1 MKKLLLLQC
10 FFWAT
15 LSVAFGQNY
24 IPFGIRYQGTV
35 KGDMIVVGNTI
46 LSPQGNQD
54 YTGTHGDNSRID
66 MKYINVVP
74 ESGVFNSS
82 SATVLDPNPAS
93 TCKKVVRAYLYWA
106 ATYTKERLNNQM
118 SPRLERSKFKNVKF
132 KVGSGAYHDLVGEQV
147 YDGYDIVSTIDNND
161 SNAQRAYVYRS
172 EVTNYLNGTI
182 ANTYTVGNIQAPK
195 GNEKTGV
202 GYAAGWTLVIVY
214 EDLTREA
221 RNITVFDGF
230 SVVNKYNNPT
240 IDISGFKTV
249 PTGPVKAKIGFAALE
264 GELGIK
270 GDQLTMIRR
279 DGVYE
284 ALTAP
289 GRPSDN
295 FFNSTLTNES
305 GINPHRRPA
314 STNLLGFDAGIF
326 ELANSGKT
334 FLDNNSTSTSFRP
347 YSNQD
352 AYYPFMFAFNVEVI
366 APHIVME
373 KRVLS
378 SAGADITGQNVQM
391 GQSLRYKIRFRNIG
405 NDDAK
410 DVEITDILPVNLQ
423 DFDATTANISVPS
436 GVTYTYVAASRKLTF
451 RIPENLVKKGSVVQ
465 ELSFGVKVV
474 NDCNKWRDACSNVV
488 ENRASASYKGVS
500 NSTSTPL
507 KAGSFNT
514 QFTACNGGVEG
525 PSNFIVK
532 LDFTNCMFKATT
544 VLCERTVTLEAGANF
559 DSYKWEKVGG
569 GTIGGNS
576 RTLVVSEPGVYKVTK
591 SKAGCAT
598 MYEEHTVNPN
608 AYANAVHPIKDLL
621 SKGKLNGEVYICADT
636 GGTEYPQVYLCGGS
650 TTVPVSLRI
659 TGATAYQW
667 QKLGSCGALPPTL
680 SKECPPSNDNY
691 NCNWTDIGNS
701 GDITLRDEGVYR
713 LVVTYG
719 NCVSPYYYFRIT
731 KNNVDPQLVGRDLI
745 CSKNGSITVNGVPA
759 GYQYGLKKTGSTSW
773 VKNYQSS
780 NVFDIATPD
789 NYTVYVRQVLTTTIT
804 TQPCIF
810 EKSIQIN
817 KRTPAMTASVTPMAC
832 STNKG
837 GIRVQLSGNPYPPFT
852 YTIRNNNA
860 TGGVAY
866 TTVTNTT
873 DLNITNHF
881 TAGNYYIEV
890 TSPDGCKFTTSVR
903 IDKVPD
909 LKATASVLRHL
920 SCGTAIVRVTATG
933 GKTNRPNG
941 YGYSNDGG
949 ASYQNNFA
957 NSYYDFTFTTAGV
970 KNFKVIDDNGCIA
983 EASATVNTLP
993 TPAIT
998 ASYTVQNCGDKAKIT
1013 ISEPTNASSY
1023 NVLQYSIDGVNFQS
1037 GRDFPNLQTGRSYTP
1052 VLRYGNGGAGALCT
1066 VTGATITIPTFVGG
1080 NLIASAGVE
1089 ELVGCDTGVNAGKAL
1104 VRFSNVQGGKQPYE
1118 FNFGDGNWT
1127 TDKKKW
1133 MSPGTYNMAVR
1144 DAIGCTRENIKVT
1157 VAPRIP
1163 EPTFTPSQITY
1174 DCQGRGSLTITNN
1187 KNNYK
1192 YKYYVDGQPTTD
1204 NNFKN
1209 LTPGVHTITIEYA
1222 DTNPLTKNVLFFE
1235 DFGTGRNGGNEY
1247 INKKY
1252 YLELQ
1257 DGSMPRNGYGQTWA
1271 DGTNHEGL
1279 RLADGEYIVTQK
1291 QDPNNPAWWQPND
1304 HTGLANGRMFFVNIG
1319 NVLGTEGAILYQRP
1333 IRDLIAGK
1341 EVKFSVALMNL
1352 LGFNDT
1358 RYPGGAPDL
1367 AIELYTDQAAVDAKS
1382 PLVSVRIDPRI
1393 RGSKGPNINDWTVF
1407 ERALNPG
1414 NHTELIAVIRSFS
1427 LVTDGN
1433 DLAMDDIY
1441 LYQEPKACGFTYTTT
1456 VTIANDKAFGSDPA
1470 SQKITQPNCN
1480 NGTGSYQIGLKNA
1493 PTTYYVQKDNTG
1505 SFVATTGNPFKW
1517 DNIPAGTHT
1526 VKIRAEQNNT
1536 NCEVSHTFTINNPT
1550 ALTLAYTGDTVL
1562 GCNPAVATA
1571 KVTASGG
1578 TGTYKYTLY
1587 KGATVITTQVAP
1599 QFSITSVGVYRIE
1612 VEDAN
1617 GCKKD
1622 VSFTIT
1628 AASAITLTG
1637 TTNPANNNY
1646 CTTGGTPAK
1655 VEVQVNV
1662 AGGGNNAPYTFQ
1674 LDGVTKA
1681 TQNTNTYIFNNL
1693 SVGTHIFTVI
1703 DKYGCKATYSVEI
1716 KNPITIITPAASMVT
1731 KDISCHPG
1739 AAANAKVEI
1748 KVKDGYAPYTFV
1760 VKKAGN
1766 IVQNTTS
1773 MAGNTATYETATP
1786 GTYTIEISDAK
1797 GCKVSANVT
1806 IAAKTNPTLNAVATA
1821 ISCYGTNNGTIS
1833 VTVTGGKP
1841 PYTIFLDGVNKGT
1854 GAQKVFNN
1862 LPAKAN
1868 YVVKVV
1874 DANNCEA
1881 TQTVAVTQPDALK
1894 GFASVTQLIGCENTG
1909 TNKDKAQVRITNVT
1923 GGTQPY
1929 QYKFEGNYQ
1938 GNSIGYL
1945 PAGTHTVYVK
1955 DAKGCELGLTVNVP
1969 TKISEPTSV
1978 YTITGY
1984 DCNGNATVRIT
1995 STPTTY
2001 DYEYVINGR
2010 TLTGTTATITG
2021 LAPGTY
2027 TLTVRYKDKNSPA
2040 SVILMQEDFGFG
2052 DPEPYEGVNSVLFT
2066 FHDPRTS
2073 VVGQPTQ
2080 YTRAAY
2086 KDFIAPNTFGTSRMP
2101 YYPTNP
2107 NSDWR
2112 EPVQGTTTGA
2122 NNDRFLYVDMALNT
2136 YGKVFLEK
2144 EVEIAPDNLIEFNY
2158 QIRSHNAP
2166 VSNYAGAL
2174 VKPNMRIQVVD
2185 MSNNVLGF
2193 IDSGAIPHDGAW
2205 HLVSSKNLGT
2215 INPGGAVT
2223 RVKIQFLNSE
2233 PSSNGNDF
2241 TIDDINVYQ
2250 VPKSCYIEMAPK
2262 QVLVP
2267 QGKEFRASVVSQTN
2281 VACQGGNTGKATF
2294 KIENLNGGTYHVR
2307 LNGSPHGSGAGWT
2320 TDTNATTFEITGL
2333 TARTHLV
2340 EFFHNG
2346 NCKATQTV
2354 TITEPNKLTL
2364 TATITQPAMCSNNS
2378 KARVTLTANGGV
2390 APYTYEYLIGGTV
2403 KAGPQSSNVFNSVE
2417 TGVATFR
2424 VTDKN
2429 GCVTNLGSNLN
2440 IPTPQTVSFT
2450 LSATDC
2456 YEGGNTGEVTVKI
2469 NAGNGG
2475 YKVKLNNGTP
2485 VTLAAGVTA
2494 HTFTGLTQGNY
2505 RVTVTD
2511 QYGCSAVQ
2519 NIIIRPT
2526 LNTSVKVT
2534 NESCVPGKIE
2544 VTATGGDGNYTYAF
2558 AQGSVTTV
2566 TAGTFGTTNTYNVPT
2581 ITGSVQTYTVFVKS
2595 DRCVKRHEVGVRKA
2609 PAITF
2614 DTETITPTCQGSGNG
2629 KIVVKHITGDAN
2641 FTVRYGNAGTPVIA
2655 TFTGIA
2661 TNTYTIDNLVAGAYS
2676 ITVTDRYGCSASKN
2690 VTLQDMPALTASISL
2705 ASTATCTTGSNK
2717 ALPLTITIPPNVW
2730 NAYTAGGNKIYF
2742 SYDNGNN
2749 WSLMP
2754 TNPFDLAPINGVTE
2768 PGKIFNLR
2776 LANRPALGGANI
2788 CSTNATAHVVPSPL
2802 GGVSV
2807 TTDIGDF
2814 HLGCTAAGKT
2824 YFTATVTIAN
2834 GTGKAPFKFRV
2845 NEKAWETPTPPNSR
2859 THVFSNLI
2867 VGRTYKFE
2875 VEDAN
2880 GCIAA
2885 FTGDIY
2891 GSVAT
2896 PAMTITVL
2904 PKPAC
2909 NGGQGQITFRIH
2921 REPQYTGGSASGT
2934 TISWTLYE
2942 KVLGTAPDIVKQT
2955 GTAVMPAPGND
2966 ATNITP
2972 AGPYNL
2978 APNKTYYVV
2987 VTEGSCKWGSRD
2999 AHIKELGTLT
3009 ATVSASTQ
3017 ITCDKNGILEVLN
3030 PSGGGGT
3037 YTYKVTPVTP
3047 GVTFGAPIQTG
3058 NSRVQIIR
3066 DNITAPALPVNP
3078 ATPYSFTVNLTME
3091 DQYGCSANLGNY
3103 TFTVPPAPKI
3113 NKVKLMGCVNGSIS
3127 LTIEPQAKAPA
3138 GSGTSATGAELNGY
3152 EYSID
3157 GGLDYQTSP
3166 TFGNLVAGA
3175 YDLQIRDKATGCIA
3189 TLTYTV
3195 TANLQAT
3202 AELTKTLGCGIGANA
3217 EITIRVDNGSG
3228 NYSYK
3233 IDGPSG
3239 YTNNGNIPQVSGKY
3253 EITVNNITNK
3263 GSYTVTVTDNKA
3275 VAGCNTFTKTIE
3287 VLEAEKPVIETSV
3300 KSVTCHGGNDGE
3312 IYVTE
3317 KNGTIGAF
3325 NYNTPPAGI
3334 VGPAGSSPI
3343 WTAATRTYSNLK
3355 AGVYTITVT
3364 ANNCA
3369 SVYTV
3374 TVPEPTAVTISTT
3387 QIVTRQFACTANGVA
3402 QQATISVPNG
3412 AITGGTRPYTIQFAY
3427 GTTTSTGNNFTVGNI
3442 AGGNVTITAIDANG
3456 CSTQTVVTI
3465 NPFEGLDPSQAT
3477 VTVQT
3482 PGTCIAGEQV
3492 LVSIVAAP
3500 GAPPINQAKLRYYH
3514 GDTQP
3519 TVAPSAGAPWQTSG
3533 VFTVAPNQTHT
3544 FWIGHVDT
3552 GCVVKVLYVSPD
3564 PNNFRIVNPQVK
3576 NVTCKGNNDGTA
3588 TFTLSNTVSAHNYTV
3603 NLVASGGVTPPT
3615 VPTVSGANPTFN
3627 IAGLRPA
3634 TYTMTVK
3641 DTNTGCVQTY
3651 TFNISEADVA
3661 LTASISVQSITC
3673 SSAPNYNDGE
3683 IAVTNATGGWGGYQ
3697 YYVSTTPPTPASAVW
3712 SDTNVFRGL
3721 TAGTYHVAIRDRG
3734 GCMVTLSS
3742 TVVLANPNNITGTL
3756 SITAQN
3762 CTPNSGEITVQNV
3775 TGGEGRNYTF
3785 QLIRNGVLQ
3794 GAAQT
3799 STVFTGLGAGT
3810 YQVAISDTWG
3820 CTATL
3825 TQSVTLYD
3833 PIDSA
3838 IGVVITKQITCIP
3851 ATGATLSVTHQGG
3864 SNSLR
3869 YTLTNNAGGTPQ
3881 VNNTGVFT
3889 NVSAGVY
3896 KVSIADLITG
3906 CATVTGADVEITDA
3920 ATVTFT
3926 YTTTA
3931 VSCHGDSNGRFV
3943 ITIPGTQ
3950 TQTDYQIKIVGTGLT
3965 RTETVNVTPK
3975 EIAFEGM
3982 PAGTYTVTLTS
3993 SRNCTATEVIT
4004 IGEPDKLIVS
4014 NTTVT
4019 THFKCDANN
4028 NAQQAIIQATG
4039 RGGTGTYTFNFEVF
4053 DGTSTTTS
4061 GWVNHTGV
4069 YSVTSNGTHTQ
4080 TVIVYIRDSNGCQA
4094 DNKTNPLL
4102 IPPLKRITSIDVNR
4116 TSQISCNATE
4126 SITLTINGGNNKGYR
4141 IEVTSTG
4148 AGVAIPSTQT
4158 LTAGVNTANIGF
4170 NTPGYYEMKVID
4182 LETGCYATA
4191 SHTVIDF
4198 SDIEVT
4204 AAQTKPVSC
4213 VGGNDGEITLTVKGY
4228 QGIYNYQVLDATTLA
4243 PTGITGTVQANAA
4256 TERREVI
4263 AGLSA
4268 GTYVIRVVETQSPYC
4283 TVTTTSVMVSA
4294 PTQALTVSPTITN
4307 RITCEPNDN
4316 KGAFSIDVTG
4326 GWGDYQYRLLV
4337 GGAPHATYGTYTT
4350 TTLFEGLTANTYTV
4364 EVTDRGGCSTTTNV
4378 VMAPPAPIS
4387 ASISSATTVLNC
4399 FNDRTGVITVV
4410 SPTGGSGNYAYEL
4423 WNVGGAQI
4431 GGAQTST
4438 TFTNLYAGSYNVK
4451 IIDGWGCDVTI
4462 PVTIDE
4468 PREMKV
4474 TASIA
4479 KPLICWQQATISITV
4494 TGGTPGYTY
4503 YMVTNGTTTTTLTGN
4518 STQAGVGEYEFYVID
4533 SHGCQSKLS
4542 NKITIEALQPLQLHV
4557 DTSEAYVKCNG
4568 DSTAKITFSATGALG
4583 NYQYKLYKGGV
4594 AQTATATQENATDW
4608 AFGGL
4613 SSGTYQVEVISVDCV
4628 QTSTVINIGE
4638 AGPLSVATAST
4649 DISCN
4654 GEADGTISVTV
4665 TGGTGR
4671 ILYAISP
4678 RLDRFVDSGY
4688 FTKLARGNY
4697 IVRAQD
4703 ENGCYTDTTFEIKE
4717 PTLLEAS
4724 IDKITDEVCKG
4735 GNDGTV
4741 SITIKGGTASYST
4754 SIDNVTWTV
4763 GKTLYTGLASGT
4775 YTIYVKDAR
4784 SCTTEVPVTI
4794 KEGVDLQATATV
4806 EYSCGNNTVVNTIV
4820 ASSNSKY
4827 AGYVSYSIDGGAPQ
4841 ASGRFIV
4848 TPGTHTVT
4856 IAHNNGCT
4864 RTITVDVEAYT
4875 NLTVSSTKTDMS
4887 CYGVNDGTITYAT
4900 TGGTGSYTFTISPE
4914 AGTFDGTN
4922 KFTNLPKGQYIV
4934 KVKDNVIGCEVE
4946 RTFTIVEP
4954 EQLIAHASTVTET
4967 CYGTNDG
4974 ALSFRFTG
4982 GRAPYNYTLKDPSGN
4997 VIGTSSSVATGT
5009 VVSRTGIAPGRYQL
5023 EYGDSGICSQTLEI
5037 TVAAAPSINA
5047 TFEKGFNCSTV
5058 STTWTTGYLM
5068 LTFNNL
5074 DGALTRSNTS
5084 YAINSTDA
5092 RDAKPFESFDGNR
5105 AKTAPIEPG
5114 TNQYITVFYRGAGV
5128 ASTCQ
5133 ETIAQRFDIERYPG
5147 LELKDKSDPRELNLI
5162 KVEARGGNPPY
5173 TYYFNGSYENG
5184 SNEYTLKPTDPTS
5197 RIVNGRVYK
5206 VVTATVQDAN
5216 GCEADLRIEKE
5227 FMKSVPPNFFTPNDD
5242 GSNDGWDPDRF
5253 RSYPNLTVDIYDR
5266 YGRYITTLRS
5276 GQKWDGRYDGK
5287 ELPAG
5292 DYWYILKT
5300 HEDGED
5306 AREYMGHFTLYR

>member
-24 IPFGIRYQGTV
+24 IPFSIRYQGTV
-35 KGDMIVVGNTI
+35 KGDMIVVGNTV
-46 LSPQGNQD
+46 LSPQANPNND
-54 YTGTHGDNSRID
+54 YTGTHGDNSRIE

-106 ATYTKERLNNQM
+106 AAYTQERIDNQT

-132 KVGSGAYHDLVGEQV
+132 KVGSAAYRDLVGELV
-147 YDGYDIVSTIDNND
+147 YDGNDIVSTRGGNYNG
-161 SNAQRAYVYRS
+161 QRAYVYRA

-230 SVVNKYNNPT
+230 SVVNENNNPT

-270 GDQLTMIRR
+270 GDQLTMKKR
-279 DGVYE
+279 DGSYE

-289 GRPSDN
+289 GRPANN
-295 FFNSTLTNES
+295 FFNSTLTNEN

-334 FLDNNSTSTSFRP
+334 FLDNNDTSTSFRP

-378 SAGADITGQNVQM
+378 SAGTDITGQNVQM
-391 GQSLRYKIRFRNIG
+391 GDALRYKIRFQNIG

-451 RIPENLVKKGSVVQ
+451 NIPESLVKKGSAVQ
-465 ELSFGVKVV
+465 ELSFGIKVV

-500 NSTSTPL
+500 NSSTPL

-525 PSNFIVK
+525 PSNFIVN
-532 LDFTNCMFKATT
+532 LDFTNCKFKATT

-667 QKLGSCGALPPTL
+667 QKLVSCTNLPQTL

-691 NCNWTDIGNS
+691 NCNWTDIGNT

-745 CSKNGSITVNGVPA
+745 CNKNGSITVNGVPA
-759 GYQYGLKKTGSTSW
+759 GYEYGLKKTGSTSW
-773 VKNYQSS
+773 VKTYQSS

-1037 GRDFPNLQTGRSYTP
+1037 GREFPNLQTGRSYTP
-1052 VLRYGNGGAGALCT
+1052 VLRYGNGGTLCT
-1066 VTGATITIPTFVGG
+1066 VSATTINIPTFVGG

-1089 ELVGCDTGVNAGKAL
+1089 RLVGCGTGANADKAL
-1104 VRFSNVQGGKQPYE
+1104 VRFSNVQGGKEPYE

-1133 MSPGTYNMAVR
+1133 MLPGTYNMAVR

-1157 VAPRIP
+1157 VDPRIP

-1174 DCQGRGSLTITNN
+1174 DCQGRGSVTITNN

-1192 YKYYVDGQPTTD
+1192 YKYYIDGQPATD

-1209 LTPGVHTITIEYA
+1209 LAPGVHTITIEYA
-1222 DTNPLTKNVLFFE
+1222 DANPPTKNVLFFE

-1257 DGSMPRNGYGQTWA
+1257 DGSMPKNGYGQPWPSGINPEA
-1271 DGTNHEGL
+1271 
-1279 RLADGEYIVTQK
+1279 RSLADGEYVVSK
-1291 QDPNNPAWWQPND
+1291 RLNPNNGAWWQPND
-1304 HTGLANGRMFFVNIG
+1304 HTKLANGRMFFVNIG

-1333 IRDLIAGK
+1333 IRDLIPGK
-1341 EVKFSVALMNL
+1341 EVNFSVALMNL
-1352 LGFNDT
+1352 LGDKDP

-1367 AIELYTDQAAVDAKS
+1367 AIELYANQAAVDAGT

-1393 RGSKGPNINDWTVF
+1393 KGSSGPDDWTVF
-1407 ERALNPG
+1407 RRALNPG
-1414 NHTELIAVIRSFS
+1414 THTELIAVIRSFS
-1427 LVTDGN
+1427 LVTNGN

-1441 LYQEPKACGFTYTTT
+1441 LYQEPEACSFTYTTT

-1493 PTTYYVQKDNTG
+1493 PTTYYVQKDGTG

-1599 QFSITSVGVYRIE
+1599 QFSITSVGAYRIE

-1628 AASAITLTG
+1628 AASVITLTG

-1674 LDGVTKA
+1674 LDGATKA

-1693 SVGTHIFTVI
+1693 SVGTHTFTVI

-1716 KNPITIITPAASMVT
+1716 KNPIIITTPAASMVT
-1731 KDISCHPG
+1731 KGISCHPG

-1806 IAAKTNPTLNAVATA
+1806 IAAKTNPTLNAVASA

-1868 YVVKVV
+1868 YIVKVV

-1881 TQTVAVTQPDALK
+1881 TQTVAVTQPAEALK
-1894 GFASVTQLIGCENTG
+1894 GFAGVSELIGCETTG
-1909 TNKDKAQVRITNVT
+1909 ANKDKAQVRITNVT
-1923 GGTQPY
+1923 GGTPPY
-1929 QYKFEGNYQ
+1929 QYKFDGNYQ
-1938 GNSIGYL
+1938 GTPIGYL

-1955 DAKGCELGLTVNVP
+1955 DAKGCELALQVTVPPRIPAP
-1969 TKISEPTSV
+1969 TGTT
-1978 YTITGY
+1978 YTITSY
-1984 DCNGNATVRIT
+1984 DCHGNATVVFT
-1995 STPTTY
+1995 GTPTTY
-2001 DYEYVINGR
+2001 DYEYIINGR
-2010 TLTGTTATITG
+2010 TLTGATATFTG

-2027 TLTVRYKDKNSPA
+2027 TVTIKYKDANPPA
-2040 SVILMQEDFGFG
+2040 SSILLKEDFGFG
-2052 DPEPYEGVNSVLFT
+2052 GDTCISNVSPNLQCWPNATTAGGPGKY
-2066 FHDPRTS
+2066 
-2073 VVGQPTQ
+2073 VVGNRNSGFLIFGNTSPSGPIWTIPNPRSGVTNDRFFIVDVGNVKAQDVL
-2080 YTRAAY
+2080 YY
-2086 KDFIAPNTFGTSRMP
+2086 KDVNDIDTTKKVKFEMYLYNLFMPGRGATAPNVEIRIVSKATNATLASQQSGP
-2101 YYPTNP
+2101 LADHTNP
-2107 NSDWR
+2107 NNWIRFAGELNVTESSIRIEIRTNAW
-2112 EPVQGTTTGA
+2112 A
-2122 NNDRFLYVDMALNT
+2122 NWGCDFLV
-2136 YGKVFLEK
+2136 
-2144 EVEIAPDNLIEFNY
+2144 
-2158 QIRSHNAP
+2158 
-2166 VSNYAGAL
+2166 
-2174 VKPNMRIQVVD
+2174 
-2185 MSNNVLGF
+2185 
-2193 IDSGAIPHDGAW
+2193 
-2205 HLVSSKNLGT
+2205 
-2215 INPGGAVT
+2215 
-2223 RVKIQFLNSE
+2223 
-2233 PSSNGNDF
+2233 
-2241 TIDDINVYQ
+2241 DDIYVYQ
-2250 VPKSCYIEMAPK
+2250 EPKACPMEITK
-2262 QVLVP
+2262 QVIVP

-2294 KIENLNGGTYHVR
+2294 KLENLNGGTYHVR
-2307 LNGSPHGSGAGWT
+2307 LNGSTHGSGAGWT

-2354 TITEPNKLTL
+2354 TITEPDKLTL

-2417 TGVATFR
+2417 TGAATFR

-2469 NAGNGG
+2469 NGGNGG

-2485 VTLAAGVTA
+2485 VILATGVTA
-2494 HTFTGLTQGNY
+2494 HTFTGLTQGSYN
-2505 RVTVTD
+2505 VTVTD
-2511 QYGCSAVQ
+2511 QYGCSATK

-2534 NESCVPGKIE
+2534 NESCMPGKIE

-2641 FTVRYGNAGTPVIA
+2641 FTIRYGNAGTPVIA

-2742 SYDNGNN
+2742 SYDNGAN
-2749 WSLMP
+2749 WHPMT
-2754 TNPFDLAPINGVTE
+2754 TNPFDLAPITGVTE

-2845 NEKAWETPTPPNSR
+2845 NEGAWETPTPPNSR
-2859 THVFSNLI
+2859 THVFTNLI

-2909 NGGQGQITFRIH
+2909 NGGQGQVTFRIH
-2921 REPQYTGGSASGT
+2921 REPQYTMGSPAGT
-2934 TISWTLYE
+2934 SLTWVLY
-2942 KVLGTAPDIVKQT
+2942 KRTPGAGLGTPIVN

-2978 APNKTYYVV
+2978 APNETYYVV

-3078 ATPYSFTVNLTME
+3078 ATSYSFTVNLTME

-3113 NKVKLMGCVNGSIS
+3113 NKASLMGCVNGSIS

-3138 GSGTSATGAELNGY
+3138 ASGTSATGAELNGY

-3166 TFGNLVAGA
+3166 TFGNLVAGS
-3175 YDLQIRDKATGCIA
+3175 YDLQIRDKATGCIS

-3202 AELTKTLGCGIGANA
+3202 AELTKALGCGTGANA

-3482 PGTCIAGEQV
+3482 PGTCTAGEQV

-3533 VFTVAPNQTHT
+3533 VFTVTPNQTHT

-3634 TYTMTVK
+3634 IYTMTVK

-3673 SSAPNYNDGE
+3673 LSAPNYNDGE

-3838 IGVVITKQITCIP
+3838 SIGVVITKQITCIP

-3889 NVSAGVY
+3889 NVPAGVY

-3975 EIAFEGM
+3975 DIAFEGM

-4080 TVIVYIRDSNGCQA
+4080 TVIVYIRDANGCQA
-4094 DNKTNPLL
+4094 DNRANPLV

-4294 PTQALTVSPTITN
+4294 PTRALTVSPTITN

-4387 ASISSATTVLNC
+4387 ASISATTVLNC

-4479 KPLICWQQATISITV
+4479 KPLTCLQQATISITV

-4503 YMVTNGTTTTTLTGN
+4503 YMVANGTTTTTLTGN

-4613 SSGTYQVEVISVDCV
+4613 TSGTYRVEVISVDCV
-4628 QTSTVINIGE
+4628 ATSTDITIGE
-4638 AGPLSVATAST
+4638 APALTLTATHI

-4654 GEADGTISVTV
+4654 GESDGTISVTV

-4784 SCTTEVPVTI
+4784 SCTTEVSVTI

-4820 ASSNSKY
+4820 ASSNPKY

-5092 RDAKPFESFDGNR
+5092 RDARPFESFDGNR

>member
-24 IPFGIRYQGTV
+24 IPFSIRYQGTV
-35 KGDMIVVGNTI
+35 KGDMIVVGNTV
-46 LSPQGNQD
+46 LSPQANPNND

-82 SATVLDPNPAS
+82 SATVPDPNPAS

-106 ATYTKERLNNQM
+106 AAYTQERIDKQT
-118 SPRLERSKFKNVKF
+118 SPRLERSKFANVKF
-132 KVGSGAYHDLVGEQV
+132 KIGSGAYRDLVGERV
-147 YDGYDIVSTIDNND
+147 YDGNDIVSTNGGSYNG
-161 SNAQRAYVYRS
+161 QRAYVYRS

-195 GNEKTGV
+195 GNERTGV

-230 SVVNKYNNPT
+230 SVVNRDNNP
-240 IDISGFKTV
+240 IINISGFKTV

-264 GELGIK
+264 GELGIP
-270 GDQLTMIRR
+270 GDQLTMKKRN
-279 DGVYE
+279 GSYE

-289 GRPSDN
+289 GRPANN
-295 FFNSTLTNES
+295 FFNSTLTNEN

-334 FLDNNSTSTSFRP
+334 FLDNNDTSTSFRP

-373 KRVLS
+373 KRVLN

-391 GQSLRYKIRFRNIG
+391 GQSLRYKIRFQNIG

-451 RIPENLVKKGSVVQ
+451 NIPQSLVKKGSTVQ
-465 ELSFGVKVV
+465 ELSFGIKVV

-500 NSTSTPL
+500 NSSTPL

-667 QKLGSCGALPPTL
+667 QKLVSCTNLPQTL

-745 CSKNGSITVNGVPA
+745 CNKNGSITVNGVPA
-759 GYQYGLKKTGSTSW
+759 GYEYGLKKTGSTSW
-773 VKNYQSS
+773 VKSYQSS
-780 NVFDIATPD
+780 NVFDIVTPD

-852 YTIRNNNA
+852 YIIRNNNA

-957 NSYYDFTFTTAGV
+957 NSYYDFTFTTAGM

-1089 ELVGCDTGVNAGKAL
+1089 ELVGCGTGVNADKAL
-1104 VRFSNVQGGKQPYE
+1104 VRFSNVQGGQKPYE

-1127 TDKKKW
+1127 TDMKKW
-1133 MSPGTYNMAVR
+1133 MLPGTYNMAVR

-1174 DCQGRGSLTITNN
+1174 DCQGRGSVTITNN

-1192 YKYYVDGQPTTD
+1192 YKYYIDGQPATD

-1209 LTPGVHTITIEYA
+1209 LAPGVHTITIEYA
-1222 DTNPLTKNVLFFE
+1222 DANPPTKNVLFFE

-1257 DGSMPRNGYGQTWA
+1257 DGLMPKNAYGQTWA
-1271 DGTNHEGL
+1271 DGTNHEGTYV
-1279 RLADGEYIVTQK
+1279 ADGEYVVSQRLN
-1291 QDPNNPAWWQPND
+1291 PNNPAWMQPND
-1304 HTGLANGRMFFVNIG
+1304 HTGLANGRMLFINIG
-1319 NVLGTEGAILYQRP
+1319 DILGQAGAILYQRP
-1333 IRDLIAGK
+1333 IEDLIPNK
-1341 EVKFSVALMNL
+1341 EVNFSIALMNML
-1352 LGFNDT
+1352 RYNDP
-1358 RYPGGAPDL
+1358 RYPVGAPDIV
-1367 AIELYTDQAAVDAKS
+1367 IELYTDQAAIDART
-1382 PLVSVRIDPRI
+1382 PLDSYRITPPI
-1393 RGSKGPNINDWTVF
+1393 RGARNADDWTVA
-1407 ERALNPG
+1407 RRPLNPG
-1414 NHTELIAVIRSFS
+1414 NHTKLIAVVRSYS
-1427 LVTDGN
+1427 LVLSGN
-1433 DLAMDDIY
+1433 DLVVDDIY

-1493 PTTYYVQKDNTG
+1493 PTTYYVQKDGTG
-1505 SFVATTGNPFKW
+1505 SFVATTGNPFRW

-1716 KNPITIITPAASMVT
+1716 KKPITIITPAASMVT

-1881 TQTVAVTQPDALK
+1881 TQTVAVTQPAEALK
-1894 GFASVTQLIGCENTG
+1894 GFAGVSELIGCETTG
-1909 TNKDKAQVRITNVT
+1909 ANKDKAQVRITNVT

-1955 DAKGCELGLTVNVP
+1955 DAKGCELALQVTVPPRIPAP
-1969 TKISEPTSV
+1969 TGTT
-1978 YTITGY
+1978 YTITSY
-1984 DCNGNATVRIT
+1984 DCNGNATVVFT
-1995 STPTTY
+1995 GTPTTY
-2001 DYEYVINGR
+2001 DYEYIINGR
-2010 TLTGTTATITG
+2010 TLTGATATFTG

-2027 TLTVRYKDKNSPA
+2027 TVTIKYKDANPPA
-2040 SVILMQEDFGFG
+2040 SSILLKEDFGFG
-2052 DPEPYEGVNSVLFT
+2052 GDTCIPNVSPNLECWPNATTAGGPGRYVVGN
-2066 FHDPRTS
+2066 RTS
-2073 VVGQPTQ
+2073 GFLMHGGVGSIWTQPNP
-2080 YTRAAY
+2080 RSG
-2086 KDFIAPNTFGTSRMP
+2086 IA
-2101 YYPTNP
+2101 
-2107 NSDWR
+2107 
-2112 EPVQGTTTGA
+2112 
-2122 NNDRFLYVDMALNT
+2122 NDRFLIIDIGNVSNQDVLYYKDVNDIDT
-2136 YGKVFLEK
+2136 TKKVKFEMYLYNLFMPGRGATAPN
-2144 EVEIAPDNLIEFNY
+2144 VEIRIVSKATNATLASQQSGPLADHTNPNNWIRFAGELNVTESSIRIE
-2158 QIRSHNAP
+2158 IRTNAWA
-2166 VSNYAGAL
+2166 NWGCDFL
-2174 VKPNMRIQVVD
+2174 V
-2185 MSNNVLGF
+2185 
-2193 IDSGAIPHDGAW
+2193 
-2205 HLVSSKNLGT
+2205 
-2215 INPGGAVT
+2215 
-2223 RVKIQFLNSE
+2223 
-2233 PSSNGNDF
+2233 
-2241 TIDDINVYQ
+2241 DDIYVYQ
-2250 VPKSCYIEMAPK
+2250 EPKACPMEITK
-2262 QVLVP
+2262 QVIVP

-2294 KIENLNGGTYHVR
+2294 KLENLNGGTYHVR
-2307 LNGSPHGSGAGWT
+2307 LNGSTHGSGAGWT

-2354 TITEPNKLTL
+2354 TITEPDKLTL

-2417 TGVATFR
+2417 TGAATFR

-2505 RVTVTD
+2505 NVTVTD

-2519 NIIIRPT
+2519 NIVIRPT

-2558 AQGSVTTV
+2558 AKGSVTTV

-2641 FTVRYGNAGTPVIA
+2641 FTIRYGNAGTPVIA

-2742 SYDNGNN
+2742 SYDNGAN
-2749 WSLMP
+2749 WHPMT
-2754 TNPFDLAPINGVTE
+2754 TNPFDLAPITGVTE

-2859 THVFSNLI
+2859 THVFTNLI

-3047 GVTFGAPIQTG
+3047 GVAFGAPIQTG

-3138 GSGTSATGAELNGY
+3138 GSGTSATGTELSGY

-3157 GGLDYQTSP
+3157 GGLDYQASY
-3166 TFGNLVAGA
+3166 TFGNLVAGS

-3202 AELTKTLGCGIGANA
+3202 AELTKALGCGIGANA

-3482 PGTCIAGEQV
+3482 PGTCTAGEQV

-3533 VFTVAPNQTHT
+3533 VFTVTPNQTHT

-3838 IGVVITKQITCIP
+3838 SIGVVITKQITCIP
-3851 ATGATLSVTHQGG
+3851 AMGATLSVTHQGG

-3889 NVSAGVY
+3889 NVPAGVY

-3975 EIAFEGM
+3975 DIAFEGM

-4080 TVIVYIRDSNGCQA
+4080 TVIVYIRDANGCQA
-4094 DNKTNPLL
+4094 DNRANPLV

-4294 PTQALTVSPTITN
+4294 PTRALTVSPTITN

-4387 ASISSATTVLNC
+4387 ASISATTVLNC

-4479 KPLICWQQATISITV
+4479 KPLTCLQQATISITV

-4503 YMVTNGTTTTTLTGN
+4503 YMVANGTTTTTLTGN

-4568 DSTAKITFSATGALG
+4568 NSTAKITFSATGALG

-4613 SSGTYQVEVISVDCV
+4613 TSGTYQVEVISVDCV

-4784 SCTTEVPVTI
+4784 SCTTEVSVTI

-4827 AGYVSYSIDGGAPQ
+4827 AGYVSYSIDGGTPQ

-5092 RDAKPFESFDGNR
+5092 RDARPFESFDGNR

-5253 RSYPNLTVDIYDR
+5253 RTYPNLTVDIYDR

>member
-46 LSPQGNQD
+46 LSPQGNQN
-54 YTGTHGDNSRID
+54 YTGTHGDNSRIE

-106 ATYTKERLNNQM
+106 AAYTEERLNNQTN
-118 SPRLERSKFKNVKF
+118 PRLERSKFANVKF
-132 KVGSGAYHDLVGEQV
+132 KVGSGAYNDLVGERV
-147 YDGYDIVSTIDNND
+147 YDGYDIVSSNNND
-161 SNAQRAYVYRS
+161 NSNAQRAYVYRA
-172 EVTNYLNGTI
+172 EVTNYLNGII

-264 GELGIK
+264 GELGIE
-270 GDQLTMIRR
+270 GDQLTMKKRN
-279 DGVYE
+279 GSYE

-289 GRPSDN
+289 GRPANN
-295 FFNSTLTNES
+295 FFNSTLTNEN

-334 FLDNNSTSTSFRP
+334 FLDNNDTSTSFRP
-347 YSNQD
+347 FSNQD

-391 GQSLRYKIRFRNIG
+391 GQSLRYKIRFQNIG

-451 RIPENLVKKGSVVQ
+451 NIPQSLVKKGSTVQ
-465 ELSFGVKVV
+465 ELSFGIKVV

-500 NSTSTPL
+500 NSSTPL

-525 PSNFIVK
+525 PSNFIVN
-532 LDFTNCMFKATT
+532 LDFTNCKFKATT

-667 QKLGSCGALPPTL
+667 QKLVSCTNLPQTL

-745 CSKNGSITVNGVPA
+745 CNKNGSITVNGVPA
-759 GYQYGLKKTGSTSW
+759 GYEYGLKKTGSTSW
-773 VKNYQSS
+773 VKTYQSS

-817 KRTPAMTASVTPMAC
+817 KRTPSMTASVTPMAC

-957 NSYYDFTFTTAGV
+957 NSYYDFTFTTAGM

-1089 ELVGCDTGVNAGKAL
+1089 ELVGCGTGVNADKAL
-1104 VRFSNVQGGKQPYE
+1104 VRFSNVQGGQKPYE

-1127 TDKKKW
+1127 TDMKKW
-1133 MSPGTYNMAVR
+1133 MLPGTYNMAVR

-1174 DCQGRGSLTITNN
+1174 DCQGRGSVTITNN

-1192 YKYYVDGQPTTD
+1192 YKYYIDGQPATD

-1209 LTPGVHTITIEYA
+1209 LAPGIHTITIEYA
-1222 DTNPLTKNVLFFE
+1222 DANPPTKNVLFFE

-1257 DGSMPRNGYGQTWA
+1257 DGLMPKNAYGQTWA
-1271 DGTNHEGL
+1271 DGTNHEGTYV
-1279 RLADGEYIVTQK
+1279 ADGEYVVSQRLN
-1291 QDPNNPAWWQPND
+1291 PNNPAWMQPND
-1304 HTGLANGRMFFVNIG
+1304 HTGLANGRMLFINIG
-1319 NVLGTEGAILYQRP
+1319 DILGQAGAILYQRP
-1333 IRDLIAGK
+1333 IEDLIPNK
-1341 EVKFSVALMNL
+1341 EVNFSIALMNML
-1352 LGFNDT
+1352 RYNDP
-1358 RYPGGAPDL
+1358 RYPVGAPDIV
-1367 AIELYTDQAAVDAKS
+1367 IELYTDQAAIDART
-1382 PLVSVRIDPRI
+1382 PLDSYRITPPI
-1393 RGSKGPNINDWTVF
+1393 RGARNADDWTVA
-1407 ERALNPG
+1407 RRPLNPG
-1414 NHTELIAVIRSFS
+1414 NHTKLIAVVRSYS
-1427 LVTDGN
+1427 LVLSGN
-1433 DLAMDDIY
+1433 DLVVDDIY

-1470 SQKITQPNCN
+1470 SQKIAQPNCN

-1493 PTTYYVQKDNTG
+1493 PTTYYVQKDGTG

-1526 VKIRAEQNNT
+1526 VKIRAEQNNA

-1599 QFSITSVGVYRIE
+1599 QFSITSVGAYRIE

-1628 AASAITLTG
+1628 SASAITLTG

-1674 LDGVTKA
+1674 LDGATKA

-1693 SVGTHIFTVI
+1693 SVGTHTFTVI
-1703 DKYGCKATYSVEI
+1703 DRYGCKATYSVEI
-1716 KNPITIITPAASMVT
+1716 KNPITITTPAASMVT
-1731 KDISCHPG
+1731 KGISCHPG

-1841 PYTIFLDGVNKGT
+1841 PYTIFLDGVNKGM

-1868 YVVKVV
+1868 YIVKVV

-1881 TQTVAVTQPDALK
+1881 TQTVAVTQPAEALK
-1894 GFASVTQLIGCENTG
+1894 GFAGVSELIGCETTG
-1909 TNKDKAQVRITNVT
+1909 ANKDKAQVRITNVT
-1923 GGTQPY
+1923 GGTPPY
-1929 QYKFEGNYQ
+1929 QYKFDGNYQ
-1938 GNSIGYL
+1938 GTPIGYL

-1955 DAKGCELGLTVNVP
+1955 DAKGCELALQVTVPPRIPAP
-1969 TKISEPTSV
+1969 TGTT
-1978 YTITGY
+1978 YTITSY
-1984 DCNGNATVRIT
+1984 DCNGNATVVFT
-1995 STPTTY
+1995 GTPTTY
-2001 DYEYVINGR
+2001 NYEYIINGR
-2010 TLTGTTATITG
+2010 TLTGATATFTG

-2027 TLTVRYKDKNSPA
+2027 TVTIKYKDANPPA
-2040 SVILMQEDFGFG
+2040 SSILLKEDFGFG
-2052 DPEPYEGVNSVLFT
+2052 GDTCISNVSPNLQCWPNATTAGGPGKY
-2066 FHDPRTS
+2066 
-2073 VVGQPTQ
+2073 VVGNRNSGFLTFGNTSPSGPIWTIPNPRSGVTNDRFFIVDVGNVKAQDVL
-2080 YTRAAY
+2080 YY
-2086 KDFIAPNTFGTSRMP
+2086 KDVNDIDTTKKVKFEMYLYNLFMPGRGATAPNVEIRIVSKATNATLASQQSGP
-2101 YYPTNP
+2101 LADHTNP
-2107 NSDWR
+2107 NNWIRFAGELNVTESSIRIEIRTNAW
-2112 EPVQGTTTGA
+2112 A
-2122 NNDRFLYVDMALNT
+2122 NWGCDFLV
-2136 YGKVFLEK
+2136 
-2144 EVEIAPDNLIEFNY
+2144 
-2158 QIRSHNAP
+2158 
-2166 VSNYAGAL
+2166 
-2174 VKPNMRIQVVD
+2174 
-2185 MSNNVLGF
+2185 
-2193 IDSGAIPHDGAW
+2193 
-2205 HLVSSKNLGT
+2205 
-2215 INPGGAVT
+2215 
-2223 RVKIQFLNSE
+2223 
-2233 PSSNGNDF
+2233 
-2241 TIDDINVYQ
+2241 DDIYVYQ
-2250 VPKSCYIEMAPK
+2250 EPKACPMEITK
-2262 QVLVP
+2262 QVIVP

-2294 KIENLNGGTYHVR
+2294 KLENLNGGTYHVR
-2307 LNGSPHGSGAGWT
+2307 LNGSTHGSGAGWT

-2354 TITEPNKLTL
+2354 TITEPDKLTL

-2417 TGVATFR
+2417 TGAATFR

-2469 NAGNGG
+2469 NGGNGG

-2485 VTLAAGVTA
+2485 VTLATGVTA
-2494 HTFTGLTQGNY
+2494 HTFTGLTQGSYN
-2505 RVTVTD
+2505 VTVTD
-2511 QYGCSAVQ
+2511 QYGCSATK

-2558 AQGSVTTV
+2558 ARGSVTTV

-2641 FTVRYGNAGTPVIA
+2641 FTIRYGNAGTPVIA

-2742 SYDNGNN
+2742 SYDNGAN
-2749 WSLMP
+2749 WHPMT
-2754 TNPFDLAPINGVTE
+2754 TNPFDLAPITGVTE

-2814 HLGCTAAGKT
+2814 HLGCTAASKT

-2845 NEKAWETPTPPNSR
+2845 NEGAWETPTPPNSR
-2859 THVFSNLI
+2859 THVFTNLI

-2909 NGGQGQITFRIH
+2909 NGGQGQVTFRIH
-2921 REPQYTGGSASGT
+2921 REPQYTMGSPAGT
-2934 TISWTLYE
+2934 SLTWVLY
-2942 KVLGTAPDIVKQT
+2942 KRTPGAGLGTPIVN

-2978 APNKTYYVV
+2978 APNETYYVV

-3047 GVTFGAPIQTG
+3047 GVTFGVPIQTG

-3113 NKVKLMGCVNGSIS
+3113 NKVSLMGCVNGSIS

-3202 AELTKTLGCGIGANA
+3202 AELTKALGCGIGANA

-3482 PGTCIAGEQV
+3482 PGTCTAGEQV

-3533 VFTVAPNQTHT
+3533 VFTVTPNQTHT

-3721 TAGTYHVAIRDRG
+3721 TAGIYHVAIRDRG

-3889 NVSAGVY
+3889 NVPAGVY

-4028 NAQQAIIQATG
+4028 NAQQAIVQATG
-4039 RGGTGTYTFNFEVF
+4039 HGGTGAYTFNFEVF
-4053 DGTSTTTS
+4053 DGTSTATS

-4069 YSVTSNGTHTQ
+4069 YSITSNGTHTQ
-4080 TVIVYIRDSNGCQA
+4080 TVIVYIRDANGCQA
-4094 DNKTNPLL
+4094 DNKANPLL

-4198 SDIEVT
+4198 SGIEVT

-4228 QGIYNYQVLDATTLA
+4228 QGIYNYQVLDAATLA
-4243 PTGITGTVQANAA
+4243 PVGTVHTVPANAA
-4256 TERREVI
+4256 TERKEVI

-4283 TVTTTSVMVSA
+4283 TVTTTSVMVSG
-4294 PTQALTVSPTITN
+4294 PTRALTVSPTITN
-4307 RITCEPNDN
+4307 RITCKPGDN
-4316 KGAFSIDVTG
+4316 RGAFSIDVTG

-4337 GGAPHATYGTYTT
+4337 GGVPHATYGTYTT

-4387 ASISSATTVLNC
+4387 ATISATTVLNC

-4479 KPLICWQQATISITV
+4479 KPLTCLQQATISITV

-4503 YMVTNGTTTTTLTGN
+4503 YMVANGTTTTTLTGN

-4613 SSGTYQVEVISVDCV
+4613 TSGTYQVEVISVDCV

-4654 GEADGTISVTV
+4654 GESDGTISVTV

-4784 SCTTEVPVTI
+4784 SCTTEVSVTI

-4820 ASSNSKY
+4820 ASSNPKY

-5092 RDAKPFESFDGNR
+5092 RDARPFESFDGNR

>member
-46 LSPQGNQD
+46 LSPQGNQN
-54 YTGTHGDNSRID
+54 YTGTHGDNSRIE

-106 ATYTKERLNNQM
+106 AAYTEERLNNQTN
-118 SPRLERSKFKNVKF
+118 PRLERSKFKNVKF
-132 KVGSGAYHDLVGEQV
+132 KVGSGVYRDLVGERV
-147 YDGYDIVSTIDNND
+147 YDGYDVVSSVDGTKG
-161 SNAQRAYVYRS
+161 NAQRAYVYRA

-230 SVVNKYNNPT
+230 SVVNKNNNPT

-249 PTGPVKAKIGFAALE
+249 PIGPVKAKIGFAALE
-264 GELGIK
+264 GELGIP
-270 GDQLTMIRR
+270 GDQLTMKKR
-279 DGVYE
+279 DGSYE

-289 GRPSDN
+289 DRPANN
-295 FFNSTLTNES
+295 FFNSTLTDEN

-378 SAGADITGQNVQM
+378 SAGVDITGKNVQM
-391 GQSLRYKIRFRNIG
+391 GQSLRYKIRFQNIG

-410 DVEITDILPVNLQ
+410 DVQITDILPVNLQ
-423 DFDATTANISVPS
+423 DFDATTANISKPS
-436 GVTYTYVAASRKLTF
+436 GVSYTYIPASRKLTF
-451 RIPENLVKKGSVVQ
+451 NIPENLVKKGSTVQ
-465 ELSFGVKVV
+465 ELSFGIKVV

-500 NSTSTPL
+500 NSSTPL

-525 PSNFIVK
+525 PSNFIVN
-532 LDFTNCMFKATT
+532 LDFTNCKFKATT

-745 CSKNGSITVNGVPA
+745 CNKNGSITVNGVPA
-759 GYQYGLKKTGSTSW
+759 GYEYGLKKTGSTSW

-920 SCGTAIVRVTATG
+920 SCGSAIVRVTAEG

-998 ASYTVQNCGDKAKIT
+998 ASYTVQNCGDRAKIT
-1013 ISEPTNASSY
+1013 INEPTNASSY

-1089 ELVGCDTGVNAGKAL
+1089 ELVGCGTGVNADKAL
-1104 VRFSNVQGGKQPYE
+1104 VRFSNVQGGQKPYE

-1127 TDKKKW
+1127 TDMKKW
-1133 MSPGTYNMAVR
+1133 MLPGTYNMAVR

-1174 DCQGRGSLTITNN
+1174 DCQGRGSVTITNN

-1192 YKYYVDGQPTTD
+1192 YKYYIDGQPATD

-1209 LTPGVHTITIEYA
+1209 LAPGVHTITIEYA
-1222 DTNPLTKNVLFFE
+1222 DANPPTKNVLFFE

-1257 DGSMPRNGYGQTWA
+1257 DGLMPKNAYGQTWA
-1271 DGTNHEGL
+1271 DGTNHEGTYV
-1279 RLADGEYIVTQK
+1279 ADGEYVVSQRLN
-1291 QDPNNPAWWQPND
+1291 PNNPAWMQPND
-1304 HTGLANGRMFFVNIG
+1304 HTGLANGRMLFINIG
-1319 NVLGTEGAILYQRP
+1319 DILGQAGAILYQRP
-1333 IRDLIAGK
+1333 IEDLIPNK
-1341 EVKFSVALMNL
+1341 EVNFSIALMNML
-1352 LGFNDT
+1352 RYNDP
-1358 RYPGGAPDL
+1358 RYPVGAPDIV
-1367 AIELYTDQAAVDAKS
+1367 IELYTDQAAIDART
-1382 PLVSVRIDPRI
+1382 PLDSYRITPPI
-1393 RGSKGPNINDWTVF
+1393 RGARNADDWTVA
-1407 ERALNPG
+1407 RRPLNPG
-1414 NHTELIAVIRSFS
+1414 NHTKLIAVVRSYS
-1427 LVTDGN
+1427 LVLSGN
-1433 DLAMDDIY
+1433 DLVVDDIY

-1493 PTTYYVQKDNTG
+1493 PTTYYVQKDRTG
-1505 SFVATTGNPFKW
+1505 SFVATTGNPFRW

-1526 VKIRAEQNNT
+1526 VKIRAEQNNP
-1536 NCEVSHTFTINNPT
+1536 NCEVSHSFTINNPT

-1599 QFSITSVGVYRIE
+1599 QFSITSVGAYRIE

-1622 VSFTIT
+1622 VNFTIT
-1628 AASAITLTG
+1628 AANAITLTG

-2086 KDFIAPNTFGTSRMP
+2086 KDFIAPNRFGTSRMP

-2166 VSNYAGAL
+2166 VSNHAGAL
-2174 VKPNMRIQVVD
+2174 VRPNMRIQVVD

-2215 INPGGAVT
+2215 INPGGVVT

-2294 KIENLNGGTYHVR
+2294 KLENLNGGTYHVR
-2307 LNGSPHGSGAGWT
+2307 LNGSTHGSGAGWT

-2417 TGVATFR
+2417 TGAATFR

-2505 RVTVTD
+2505 NVTVTD

-2519 NIIIRPT
+2519 NIVIRPT

-2558 AQGSVTTV
+2558 AKGSVTTV

-2641 FTVRYGNAGTPVIA
+2641 FTIRYGNAGTPVIA

-2742 SYDNGNN
+2742 SYDNGAN
-2749 WSLMP
+2749 WHPMT
-2754 TNPFDLAPINGVTE
+2754 TNPFDLAPITGVTE

-2845 NEKAWETPTPPNSR
+2845 NEGTWETPTPATSR
-2859 THVFSNLI
+2859 THVFTNLI

-2909 NGGQGQITFRIH
+2909 NGAQGQVTFRIH
-2921 REPQYTGGSASGT
+2921 REPQYTMGSPAGKSLT
-2934 TISWTLYE
+2934 WVLY
-2942 KVLGTAPDIVKQT
+2942 KRTPGAGLGTPIVN

-2978 APNKTYYVV
+2978 APNETYYVV

-3113 NKVKLMGCVNGSIS
+3113 NKASLMGCVNGSIS

-3138 GSGTSATGAELNGY
+3138 ASGTSATGAELNGY

-3195 TANLQAT
+3195 TANLQAI
-3202 AELTKTLGCGIGANA
+3202 AELTKALGCGIGANA

-3300 KSVTCHGGNDGE
+3300 KSVTCRGGNDGE

-3343 WTAATRTYSNLK
+3343 WTAAIRTYSNLK
-3355 AGVYTITVT
+3355 AGIYTITVT

-3482 PGTCIAGEQV
+3482 PGTCTAGEQV

-3603 NLVASGGVTPPT
+3603 YLVASGGVTPPT

-3697 YYVSTTPPTPASAVW
+3697 YYVSTTPPTPASAIW

-3742 TVVLANPNNITGTL
+3742 TVVLANPNTITGTL

-3799 STVFTGLGAGT
+3799 STVFRGLGAGT

-3838 IGVVITKQITCIP
+3838 SIGVVITKQITCVP

-3889 NVSAGVY
+3889 NVPAGVY

-4080 TVIVYIRDSNGCQA
+4080 TVIVYIRDANGCQA
-4094 DNKTNPLL
+4094 DNSANPLV

-4228 QGIYNYQVLDATTLA
+4228 QGIYNYQVLDAVTLA

-4294 PTQALTVSPTITN
+4294 PTRALTVSPTITN

-4337 GGAPHATYGTYTT
+4337 GGAPHTTYGTYTT

-4387 ASISSATTVLNC
+4387 ASISATTVLNC

-4479 KPLICWQQATISITV
+4479 KPLTCLQQATISITV

-4503 YMVTNGTTTTTLTGN
+4503 YMVANGTTTTTLTGN

-4613 SSGTYQVEVISVDCV
+4613 TSGTYQVEVISVDCV

-4784 SCTTEVPVTI
+4784 SCTTEVSVTI

-5092 RDAKPFESFDGNR
+5092 RDARPFESFDGNR

-5114 TNQYITVFYRGAGV
+5114 MNQYITVFYRGAGV

>member
-24 IPFGIRYQGTV
+24 IPFSIRYQGTV
-35 KGDMIVVGNTI
+35 KGDMIVVGNTV
-46 LSPQGNQD
+46 LSPQANPNND

-82 SATVLDPNPAS
+82 SATVPDPNPAS

-106 ATYTKERLNNQM
+106 AAYTQERIDKQT
-118 SPRLERSKFKNVKF
+118 SPRLERSKFANVKF
-132 KVGSGAYHDLVGEQV
+132 KIGSGAYRDLVGERV
-147 YDGYDIVSTIDNND
+147 YDGNDIVSTNGGSYNG
-161 SNAQRAYVYRS
+161 QRAYVYRS

-195 GNEKTGV
+195 GNERTGV

-230 SVVNKYNNPT
+230 SVVNRDNNP
-240 IDISGFKTV
+240 IINISGFKTV

-264 GELGIK
+264 GELGIP
-270 GDQLTMIRR
+270 GDQLTMKKRN
-279 DGVYE
+279 GSYE

-289 GRPSDN
+289 GRPANN
-295 FFNSTLTNES
+295 FFNSTLTNEN

-334 FLDNNSTSTSFRP
+334 FLDNNDTSTSFRP

-373 KRVLS
+373 KRVLN

-391 GQSLRYKIRFRNIG
+391 GQSLRYKIRFQNIG

-451 RIPENLVKKGSVVQ
+451 NIPQSLVKKGSTVQ
-465 ELSFGVKVV
+465 ELSFGIKVV

-500 NSTSTPL
+500 NSSTPL

-667 QKLGSCGALPPTL
+667 QKLVSCTNLPQTL

-745 CSKNGSITVNGVPA
+745 CNKNGSITVNGVPA
-759 GYQYGLKKTGSTSW
+759 GYEYGLKKTGSTSW
-773 VKNYQSS
+773 VKSYQSS
-780 NVFDIATPD
+780 NVFDIVTPD

-852 YTIRNNNA
+852 YIIRNNNA

-957 NSYYDFTFTTAGV
+957 NSYYDFTFTTAGM

-1089 ELVGCDTGVNAGKAL
+1089 ELVGCGTGVNADKAL
-1104 VRFSNVQGGKQPYE
+1104 VRFSNVQGGQKPYE

-1127 TDKKKW
+1127 TDMKKW
-1133 MSPGTYNMAVR
+1133 MLPGTYNMAVR

-1174 DCQGRGSLTITNN
+1174 DCQGRGSVTITNN

-1192 YKYYVDGQPTTD
+1192 YKYYIDGQPATD

-1209 LTPGVHTITIEYA
+1209 LAPGVHTITIEYA
-1222 DTNPLTKNVLFFE
+1222 DANPPTKNVLFFE

-1257 DGSMPRNGYGQTWA
+1257 DGLMPKNAYGQTWA
-1271 DGTNHEGL
+1271 DGTNHEGTYV
-1279 RLADGEYIVTQK
+1279 ADGEYVVSQRLN
-1291 QDPNNPAWWQPND
+1291 PNNPAWMQPND
-1304 HTGLANGRMFFVNIG
+1304 HTGLANGRMLFINIG
-1319 NVLGTEGAILYQRP
+1319 DILGQAGAILYQRP
-1333 IRDLIAGK
+1333 IEDLIPNK
-1341 EVKFSVALMNL
+1341 EVNFSIALMNML
-1352 LGFNDT
+1352 RYNDP
-1358 RYPGGAPDL
+1358 RYPVGAPDIV
-1367 AIELYTDQAAVDAKS
+1367 IELYTDQAAIDART
-1382 PLVSVRIDPRI
+1382 PLDSYRITPPI
-1393 RGSKGPNINDWTVF
+1393 RGARNADDWTVA
-1407 ERALNPG
+1407 RRPLNPG
-1414 NHTELIAVIRSFS
+1414 NHTKLIAVVRSYS
-1427 LVTDGN
+1427 LVLSGN
-1433 DLAMDDIY
+1433 DLVVDDIY

-1493 PTTYYVQKDNTG
+1493 PTTYYVQKDGTG
-1505 SFVATTGNPFKW
+1505 SFVATTGNPFRW

-1716 KNPITIITPAASMVT
+1716 KKPITIITPAASMVT

-1881 TQTVAVTQPDALK
+1881 TQTVAVTQPAEALK
-1894 GFASVTQLIGCENTG
+1894 GFAGVSELIGCETTG
-1909 TNKDKAQVRITNVT
+1909 ANKDKAQVRITNVT

-1955 DAKGCELGLTVNVP
+1955 DAKGCELALQVTVPPRIPAP
-1969 TKISEPTSV
+1969 TGTT
-1978 YTITGY
+1978 YTITSY
-1984 DCNGNATVRIT
+1984 DCNGNATVVFT
-1995 STPTTY
+1995 GTPTTY
-2001 DYEYVINGR
+2001 DYEYIINGR
-2010 TLTGTTATITG
+2010 TLTGATATFTG

-2027 TLTVRYKDKNSPA
+2027 TVTIKYKDANPPA
-2040 SVILMQEDFGFG
+2040 SSILLKEDFGFG
-2052 DPEPYEGVNSVLFT
+2052 GDTCIPNVSPNLECWPNATTAGGPGRYVVGN
-2066 FHDPRTS
+2066 RTS
-2073 VVGQPTQ
+2073 GFLMHGGVGSIWTQPNP
-2080 YTRAAY
+2080 RSG
-2086 KDFIAPNTFGTSRMP
+2086 IA
-2101 YYPTNP
+2101 
-2107 NSDWR
+2107 
-2112 EPVQGTTTGA
+2112 
-2122 NNDRFLYVDMALNT
+2122 NDRFLIIDIGNVSNQDVLYYKDVNDIDT
-2136 YGKVFLEK
+2136 TKKVKFEMYLYNLFMPGRGATAPN
-2144 EVEIAPDNLIEFNY
+2144 VEIRIVSKATNATLASQQSGPLADHTNPNNWIRFAGELNVTESSIRIE
-2158 QIRSHNAP
+2158 IRTNAWA
-2166 VSNYAGAL
+2166 NWGCDFL
-2174 VKPNMRIQVVD
+2174 V
-2185 MSNNVLGF
+2185 
-2193 IDSGAIPHDGAW
+2193 
-2205 HLVSSKNLGT
+2205 
-2215 INPGGAVT
+2215 
-2223 RVKIQFLNSE
+2223 
-2233 PSSNGNDF
+2233 
-2241 TIDDINVYQ
+2241 DDIYVYQ
-2250 VPKSCYIEMAPK
+2250 EPKACPMEITK
-2262 QVLVP
+2262 QVIVP

-2294 KIENLNGGTYHVR
+2294 KLENLNGGTYHVR
-2307 LNGSPHGSGAGWT
+2307 LNGSTHGSGAGWT

-2354 TITEPNKLTL
+2354 TITEPDKLTL

-2417 TGVATFR
+2417 TGAATFR

-2505 RVTVTD
+2505 NVTVTD

-2519 NIIIRPT
+2519 NIVIRPT

-2558 AQGSVTTV
+2558 AKGSVTTV

-2641 FTVRYGNAGTPVIA
+2641 FTIRYGNAGTPVIA

-2742 SYDNGNN
+2742 SYDNGAN
-2749 WSLMP
+2749 WHPMT
-2754 TNPFDLAPINGVTE
+2754 TNPFDLAPITGVTE

-2859 THVFSNLI
+2859 THVFTNLI

-3047 GVTFGAPIQTG
+3047 GVAFGAPIQTG

-3138 GSGTSATGAELNGY
+3138 GSGTSATGTELSGY

-3157 GGLDYQTSP
+3157 GGLDYQASY
-3166 TFGNLVAGA
+3166 TFGNLVAGS

-3202 AELTKTLGCGIGANA
+3202 AELTKALGCGIGANA

-3482 PGTCIAGEQV
+3482 PGTCTAGEQV

-3533 VFTVAPNQTHT
+3533 VFTVTPNQTHT

-3697 YYVSTTPPTPASAVW
+3697 YYVSTTPPTTASAVW

-3838 IGVVITKQITCIP
+3838 SIGVVITKQITCIP
-3851 ATGATLSVTHQGG
+3851 AMGATLSVTHQGG

-3889 NVSAGVY
+3889 NVPAGVY

-3975 EIAFEGM
+3975 DIAFEGM

-4080 TVIVYIRDSNGCQA
+4080 TVIVYIRDANGCQA
-4094 DNKTNPLL
+4094 DNRANPLV

-4294 PTQALTVSPTITN
+4294 PTRALTVSPTITN

-4387 ASISSATTVLNC
+4387 ASISATTVLNC

-4479 KPLICWQQATISITV
+4479 KPLTCLQQATISITV

-4542 NKITIEALQPLQLHV
+4542 NKITIEVLQPLQLHV

-4613 SSGTYQVEVISVDCV
+4613 TSGTYQVEVISVDCV

-4654 GEADGTISVTV
+4654 GETDGTISVTV

-4784 SCTTEVPVTI
+4784 SCTTEVSVTI

-4827 AGYVSYSIDGGAPQ
+4827 AGYVSYSIDGGTPQ

-5084 YAINSTDA
+5084 YAINSTDV
-5092 RDAKPFESFDGNR
+5092 RDARPFESFDGNR

>member
-24 IPFGIRYQGTV
+24 IPFSIRYQGTV

-54 YTGTHGDNSRID
+54 YTGTHGDNSRIE

-82 SATVLDPNPAS
+82 SATVPDPNPAS

-106 ATYTKERLNNQM
+106 AAYTEERLANQTN
-118 SPRLERSKFKNVKF
+118 PRLERSKFANVKF
-132 KVGSGAYHDLVGEQV
+132 KVGSGAYRDLVGERV
-147 YDGYDIVSTIDNND
+147 YDGNDIVSTFGDNYR
-161 SNAQRAYVYRS
+161 AQRAYVYRA

-182 ANTYTVGNIQAPK
+182 ANTYTVGNIQAPN
-195 GNEKTGV
+195 GTESTGV

-230 SVVNKYNNPT
+230 SVINLRNKDNNPT
-240 IDISGFKTV
+240 INISGFKTV

-264 GELGIK
+264 GELGIE
-270 GDQLTMIRR
+270 GDQLTMRRR

-284 ALTAP
+284 ALTVP

-295 FFNSTLTNES
+295 FFNSTITNEN
-305 GINPHRRPA
+305 GANTNRRPA

-334 FLDNNSTSTSFRP
+334 FLTNNDTSASFKP
-347 YSNQD
+347 TTNGDS
-352 AYYPFMFAFNVEVI
+352 YYPFMFAFNVEVI

-391 GQSLRYKIRFRNIG
+391 GQSLRYKIRFQNIG

-410 DVEITDILPVNLQ
+410 DVQITDILPVNLQ
-423 DFDATTANISVPS
+423 DFDATTANISKPS
-436 GVTYTYVAASRKLTF
+436 GVSYTYIPASRKLTF
-451 RIPENLVKKGSVVQ
+451 NIPESLVKKGSTVQ
-465 ELSFGVKVV
+465 ELSFGIKVV

-488 ENRASASYKGVS
+488 ENRASASYNGVS
-500 NSTSTPL
+500 NPSTPL
-507 KAGSFNT
+507 TAGSFNT

-525 PSNFIVK
+525 PSNFIVD
-532 LDFTNCMFKATT
+532 LDFTNCKFKATT

-591 SKAGCAT
+591 TKAGCAT

-650 TTVPVSLRI
+650 TTVPVSLKI

-745 CSKNGSITVNGVPA
+745 CNKNGSITVNGVPA
-759 GYQYGLKKTGSTSW
+759 GYEYGLKKTGSTSW
-773 VKNYQSS
+773 VKDYQSS
-780 NVFDIATPD
+780 NVFDIVTPD

-832 STNKG
+832 STSKG

-873 DLNITNHF
+873 DLNITNQF

-933 GKTNRPNG
+933 GKTNRANG

-949 ASYQNNFA
+949 VSYQNNFA

-998 ASYTVQNCGDKAKIT
+998 ASYTVQNCGDRAKIT
-1013 ISEPTNASSY
+1013 INEPTNASSY

-1037 GRDFPNLQTGRSYTP
+1037 GREFPNLQTGRSYTP

-1089 ELVGCDTGVNAGKAL
+1089 ELVGCDTGANAGKAL
-1104 VRFSNVQGGKQPYE
+1104 VRFSNVQGGQKPYE

-1133 MSPGTYNMAVR
+1133 MLPGTYNMAVR

-1222 DTNPLTKNVLFFE
+1222 DTNPLSKNVLFFE

-1257 DGSMPRNGYGQTWA
+1257 DGSMPRNGYGQPWPS
-1271 DGTNHEGL
+1271 GINYEGPYV
-1279 RLADGEYIVTQK
+1279 ADGEYVVSQRLN
-1291 QDPNNPAWWQPND
+1291 PNNPAWMQPND
-1304 HTGLANGRMFFVNIG
+1304 HTGLANGRMLFVNIG
-1319 NVLGTEGAILYQRP
+1319 KILGQAGAILYQRP
-1333 IRDLIAGK
+1333 IEDLIPGK
-1341 EVKFSVALMNL
+1341 EVIFSIALMNML
-1352 LGFNDT
+1352 RFNDP
-1358 RYPGGAPDL
+1358 RYPVGAPDI
-1367 AIELYTDQAAVDAKS
+1367 AIELYTDQAAIDAQT
-1382 PLVSVRIDPRI
+1382 PLDSYRITPPI
-1393 RGSKGPNINDWTVF
+1393 RGARDANDWTV
-1407 ERALNPG
+1407 RPRPLNPG
-1414 NHTELIAVIRSFS
+1414 NHTKLIAVVRSYS
-1427 LVTDGN
+1427 LIESGN
-1433 DLAMDDIY
+1433 DLVVDDIY

-1456 VTIANDKAFGSDPA
+1456 VTIANDKAFDVDPA
-1470 SQKITQPNCN
+1470 TEKITQPKCN
-1480 NGTGSYQIGLKNA
+1480 GEQGSYQIGLKNA
-1493 PTTYYVQKDNTG
+1493 PSTYYVQKDGIG
-1505 SFVATTGNPFKW
+1505 SFVATTGNPFRW
-1517 DNIPAGTHT
+1517 DNIPAGAHT
-1526 VKIRAEQNNT
+1526 VKIRAEQNNP
-1536 NCEVSHTFTINNPT
+1536 NCEATRTFNIANPVAITVSVPNN
-1550 ALTLAYTGDTVL
+1550 VL
-1562 GCNPAVATA
+1562 IGCNPSRVEVT
-1571 KVTASGG
+1571 VTANGG
-1578 TGTYKYTLY
+1578 SAPYSYELYRGATRITGSNNPKFVITQAGTYRVVVK
-1587 KGATVITTQVAP
+1587 
-1599 QFSITSVGVYRIE
+1599 
-1612 VEDAN
+1612 DAN
-1617 GCKKD
+1617 NCTKD
-1622 VSFTIT
+1622 ATFNVVSPNTISLRGTSGTANDFCT
-1628 AASAITLTG
+1628 AATSQ
-1637 TTNPANNNY
+1637 
-1646 CTTGGTPAK
+1646 AK
-1655 VEVQVNV
+1655 VEVEVTV

-1674 LDGVTKA
+1674 LNGVTKA
-1681 TQNTNTYIFNNL
+1681 TQNGSKYTFTGL
-1693 SVGTHIFTVI
+1693 GVGNHTFTVI
-1703 DKYGCKATYSVEI
+1703 DKYGCTATYS
-1716 KNPITIITPAASMVT
+1716 KALTTPIVIDGSGAQVA
-1731 KDISCHPG
+1731 KDIACG
-1739 AAANAKVEI
+1739 RNENERKGRI
-1748 KVKDGYAPYTFV
+1748 TLKVKGGTTPYTYTVEKVGGGIV
-1760 VKKAGN
+1760 VGKTAVPAN
-1766 IVQNTTS
+1766 NTVV
-1773 MAGNTATYETATP
+1773 YETAQV
-1786 GTYTIEISDAK
+1786 GTYKIVVLDSNNCRVESSATLRAPAA
-1797 GCKVSANVT
+1797 VTANVT
-1806 IAAKTNPTLNAVATA
+1806 STDVLCK
-1821 ISCYGTNNGTIS
+1821 GTNNGSIS
-1833 VTVTGGKP
+1833 VVVTGGKAP
-1841 PYTIFLDGVNKGT
+1841 FTFYLNGNNLGGGTSKEFRNLRPGSYTI
-1854 GAQKVFNN
+1854 
-1862 LPAKAN
+1862 
-1868 YVVKVV
+1868 KVV
-1874 DANNCEA
+1874 DANNCTYE
-1881 TQTVAVTQPDALK
+1881 TTRNISDAPSELK
-1894 GFASVTQLIGCENTG
+1894 GFVGVAELIGCGKTG
-1909 TNKDKAQVRITNVT
+1909 PTAGKAKIKFTNVS
-1923 GGTQPY
+1923 GGQPPY
-1929 QYKFEGNYQ
+1929 SYKYDGNYTSSSE
-1938 GNSIGYL
+1938 GWL
-1945 PAGTHTVYVK
+1945 PAGRHTVYIK
-1955 DAKGCELGLTVNVP
+1955 DARGCELPLQVTVDPVIP
-1969 TKISEPTSV
+1969 EPAGFT
-1978 YTITGY
+1978 YTATDF
-1984 DCNGNATVRIT
+1984 DCNGKATVQFRT
-1995 STPTTY
+1995 SSPTSY
-2001 DYEYVINGR
+2001 DYEYEVNGKKAKGR
-2010 TLTGTTATITG
+2010 IANIAG

-2027 TLTVRYKDKNSPA
+2027 TVTVRYRDLNQSPSNA
-2040 SVILMQEDFGFG
+2040 IIKEDFGVGG
-2052 DPEPYEGVNSVLFT
+2052 DVCIPNISPFLSCARFIT
-2066 FHDPRTS
+2066 FPAGPGHY
-2073 VVGQPTQ
+2073 VVGNKDSRFISIGDVD
-2080 YTRAAY
+2080 RAGVSG
-2086 KDFIAPNTFGTSRMP
+2086 IWTHPNPRSG
-2101 YYPTNP
+2101 NP
-2107 NSDWR
+2107 K
-2112 EPVQGTTTGA
+2112 
-2122 NNDRFLYVDMALNT
+2122 DRFLIVDIGNVRNQDVL
-2136 YGKVFLEK
+2136 YWK
-2144 EVEIAPDNLIEFNY
+2144 EVNDVDPHRKVQYEMYLYNLFKPHKGAQEPDVQIRLVNKANNQVLDFKNSGKLAHHNDPNNWVKFEGELDPKGATSIRVEIRTNSWADWGCDFLVDDIFVYQRPDVCWQEMTKVITIPGDREFKAEMTAKTDVTCYGTGTAKVTFKVQNIGAGNYNVVVDGGAPIFSNQTAGTIVIPNLSVGNHTIEFN
-2158 QIRSHNAP
+2158 H
-2166 VSNYAGAL
+2166 
-2174 VKPNMRIQVVD
+2174 
-2185 MSNNVLGF
+2185 
-2193 IDSGAIPHDGAW
+2193 SGNC
-2205 HLVSSKNLGT
+2205 K
-2215 INPGGAVT
+2215 VT
-2223 RVKIQFLNSE
+2223 RV
-2233 PSSNGNDF
+2233 
-2241 TIDDINVYQ
+2241 V
-2250 VPKSCYIEMAPK
+2250 
-2262 QVLVP
+2262 
-2267 QGKEFRASVVSQTN
+2267 
-2281 VACQGGNTGKATF
+2281 
-2294 KIENLNGGTYHVR
+2294 
-2307 LNGSPHGSGAGWT
+2307 
-2320 TDTNATTFEITGL
+2320 
-2333 TARTHLV
+2333 
-2340 EFFHNG
+2340 
-2346 NCKATQTV
+2346 
-2354 TITEPNKLTL
+2354 
-2364 TATITQPAMCSNNS
+2364 TITQPAKLTLSATITEPAMCSNGQQ
-2378 KARVTLTANGGV
+2378 ARVTLVANGGV
-2390 APYTYEYLIGGTV
+2390 PPYRYQYTVGGG
-2403 KAGPQSSNVFNSVE
+2403 AGRTQTTPIFSNIPAGSVNFK
-2417 TGVATFR
+2417 VI
-2424 VTDKN
+2424 DKN
-2429 GCVTNLGSNLN
+2429 GCEATLASNLN
-2440 IPTPQTVSFT
+2440 IPTPQTVNFT

-2469 NAGNGG
+2469 NTGNGG

-2485 VTLAAGVTA
+2485 VTLAAGVTN
-2494 HTFTGLTQGNY
+2494 HTFTGLTQGSY

-2519 NIIIRPT
+2519 NIVIRPT

-2609 PAITF
+2609 PALTF

-2629 KIVVKHITGDAN
+2629 KIVVKNIAGDAN
-2641 FTVRYGNAGTPVIA
+2641 FTVRYGNTGTPVIA

-2661 TNTYTIDNLVAGAYS
+2661 ANTYTIDNLVAGAYS
-2676 ITVTDRYGCSASKN
+2676 ITVTDRYGCSTSKN
-2690 VTLQDMPALTASISL
+2690 VTLQDMPALTASITVPSSPGDCITAGQAVSL
-2705 ASTATCTTGSNK
+2705 TLTMSNE
-2717 ALPLTITIPPNVW
+2717 AW
-2730 NAYTAGGNKIYF
+2730 NAYRAGGNQIY
-2742 SYDNGNN
+2742 YNYNGGT
-2749 WSLMP
+2749 WHPMP
-2754 TNPFDLAPINGVTE
+2754 TNPYTSAPISGVTE
-2768 PGKIFNLR
+2768 PGKTVRVRF
-2776 LANRPALGGANI
+2776 ATRPALGGSDI
-2788 CSTNATAHVVPSPL
+2788 CSTSAIDYVVPRPL
-2802 GGVSV
+2802 GTVSV

-2814 HLGCTAAGKT
+2814 RLGCITAGKT
-2824 YFTATVTIAN
+2824 YFTATVTVSTGNPPFRYNVN
-2834 GTGKAPFKFRV
+2834 GG
-2845 NEKAWETPTPPNSR
+2845 AWSAPTPSG
-2859 THVFSNLI
+2859 TYVFTNLI
-2867 VGRTYKFE
+2867 VGRTYTFG
-2875 VEDAN
+2875 VIDAN
-2880 GCIAA
+2880 NCETE

-2891 GSVAT
+2891 ANVAT
-2896 PAMTITVL
+2896 PAMTVIVS
-2904 PKPAC
+2904 PQPAC
-2909 NGGQGQITFRIH
+2909 HGGQGQATFRIH
-2921 REPQYTGGSASGT
+2921 RESQYTGGSPAGT
-2934 TISWTLYE
+2934 PLTWVLYE
-2942 KVLGTAPDIVKQT
+2942 KTPGAGLGNPIVN

-2966 ATNITP
+2966 ATNVTP
-2972 AGPYNL
+2972 AGPHSL

-2987 VTEGSCKWGSRD
+2987 VTEGTCVWGSRD
-2999 AHIKELGTLT
+2999 AHIRELGTLT

-3017 ITCDKNGILEVLN
+3017 ITCDSNGVLEVLN

-3047 GVTFGAPIQTG
+3047 GVSFTVPIATG
-3058 NSRVQIIR
+3058 NSRVQIIK
-3066 DNITAPALPVNP
+3066 DNIATPPMPVNP
-3078 ATPYSFTVNLTME
+3078 ALPYSFAVKLTME
-3091 DQYGCSANLGNY
+3091 DQFGCSADLG
-3103 TFTVPPAPKI
+3103 THTLTVQPAPKI
-3113 NKVKLMGCVNGSIS
+3113 NKVTLMGCVNGSIS

-3157 GGLDYQTSP
+3157 GGLDYQASP

-3195 TANLQAT
+3195 TANLE
-3202 AELTKTLGCGIGANA
+3202 AEASLTKALGCGATGNA
-3217 EITIRVDNGSG
+3217 EITIKVDRGTG
-3228 NYSYK
+3228 NYTYA
-3233 IDGPSG
+3233 ITGPAG
-3239 YTNNGNIPQVSGKY
+3239 YTVPSTAIPQVSGKY
-3253 EITVNNITNK
+3253 EAKVNNITTA
-3263 GSYTVTVTDNKA
+3263 GVYTVTVTDINA
-3275 VAGCNTFTKTIE
+3275 SAGCNTFTKTIT
-3287 VLEAEKPVIETSV
+3287 VLPAELPQIETAV
-3300 KSVTCHGGNDGE
+3300 KSVTCSGGNDGE
-3312 IYVTE
+3312 IYITE
-3317 KNGTIGAF
+3317 KNATIGTF
-3325 NYNTPPAGI
+3325 NYTNVPI
-3334 VGPAGSSPI
+3334 VGPAGSTPL

-3355 AGVYTITVT
+3355 AGVYTITVD
-3364 ANNCA
+3364 ANGCQA
-3369 SVYTV
+3369 VYTV
-3374 TVPEPTAVTISTT
+3374 TVAEPKPVTISST
-3387 QIVTRQFACTANGVA
+3387 QIVTQQFACTASGTA

-3412 AITGGTRPYTIQFAY
+3412 AISGGTPPYTVEFVYTSPA
-3427 GTTTSTGNNFTVGNI
+3427 GTITSTGNTFTVGDI
-3442 AGGNVTITAIDANG
+3442 RGGVVTITATDMNG
-3456 CSTQTVVTI
+3456 CATTTTQMI
-3465 NPFEGLDPSQAT
+3465 KPFEALDPEQVS
-3477 VTVQT
+3477 VTVQGT
-3482 PGTCIAGEQV
+3482 PTCNAPIQV
-3492 LVSIVAAP
+3492 KVDIVAAP
-3500 GAPPINQAKLRYYH
+3500 GMPPLTQSELRYYM
-3514 GDTQP
+3514 GVNQP
-3519 TVAPSAGAPWQTSG
+3519 TVPPSAGAPWTTNNVFSVNPKQTY
-3533 VFTVAPNQTHT
+3533 T
-3544 FWIGHVDT
+3544 FWIGHAGTD
-3552 GCVVKVLYVSPD
+3552 CVVKALYVAPD
-3564 PNNFRIVNPQVK
+3564 PNTFRIVNPQIK
-3576 NVTCKGNNDGTA
+3576 NVTCKGNNDGIA
-3588 TFTLSNTVSAHNYTV
+3588 TFTLSNTVSTHNYTV

-3615 VPTVSGANPTFN
+3615 VPAVSGANPTFT
-3627 IAGLRPA
+3627 ITGLKSA
-3634 TYTMTVK
+3634 TYTMTV
-3641 DTNTGCVQTY
+3641 TSSGTGCVQTY

-3673 SSAPNYNDGE
+3673 LSAPNYDNGE
-3683 IAVTNATGGWGGYQ
+3683 IEITNATGGWGGYQ
-3697 YYVSTTPPTPASAVW
+3697 YYVSTTPPTPTSAVW
-3712 SDTNVFRGL
+3712 SDTNVFTGL

-3742 TVVLANPNNITGTL
+3742 TVVLTNPNNITGTL

-3838 IGVVITKQITCIP
+3838 SIGVVFIKQITCNP

-3864 SNSLR
+3864 STNLR

-3881 VNNTGVFT
+3881 VNNTGIFT
-3889 NVSAGVY
+3889 NVGAGVY
-3896 KVSIADLITG
+3896 KVSIADLTTG
-3906 CATVTGADVEITDA
+3906 CATVTGADIDVTDA
-3920 ATVTFT
+3920 MPVNFT

-3931 VSCHGDSNGRFV
+3931 VTCHGASNGRLV

-3950 TQTDYQIKIVGTGLT
+3950 IQTDYQINIAGAGGTL
-3965 RTETVNVTPK
+3965 RSETVNVTPK
-3975 EIAFEGM
+3975 DIEFDAM
-3982 PAGTYTVTLTS
+3982 PAGVYTVTLTS
-3993 SRNCTATEVIT
+3993 SRNCTATQVIT
-4004 IGEPDKLIVS
+4004 IGKPDELVVS
-4014 NTTVT
+4014 STTVT
-4019 THFKCDANN
+4019 THFKCDTDN
-4028 NAQQAIIQATG
+4028 NAQQAIVQATG

-4080 TVIVYIRDSNGCQA
+4080 TVIVYIRDANGCQA
-4094 DNKTNPLL
+4094 DNSANPLV

-4158 LTAGVNTANIGF
+4158 ITAGVNTANIGF

-4479 KPLICWQQATISITV
+4479 KPLTCLQQATISITV

-4503 YMVTNGTTTTTLTGN
+4503 YMVANGTTTTTLTGN

-4594 AQTATATQENATDW
+4594 AQTAIATQENATDW

-4784 SCTTEVPVTI
+4784 SCTTEVSVTI

-4820 ASSNSKY
+4820 AFSNSKY

-5092 RDAKPFESFDGNR
+5092 RDARPFESFDGNR